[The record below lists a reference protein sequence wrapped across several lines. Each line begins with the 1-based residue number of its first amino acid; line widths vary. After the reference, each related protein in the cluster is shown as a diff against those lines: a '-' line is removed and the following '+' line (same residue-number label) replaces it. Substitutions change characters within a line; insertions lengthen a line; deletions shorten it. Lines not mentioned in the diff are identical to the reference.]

1 MPFFF
6 ERRIGNLMIRFIFVV
21 LPLLVLFLFAVAF
34 GALNQQQL
42 SIDLLIGRY
51 DMPLTWVV
59 AGFLFIGFVLG
70 LMSMLARQLGLRNQL
85 RQQRKTVQKSS

>member
-6 ERRIGNLMIRFIFVV
+6 ERRTGNFMIRFIFVV

-42 SIDLLIGRY
+42 SVDLLIGRY
-51 DMPLTWVV
+51 QMPLTWVV
-59 AGFLFIGFVLG
+59 AGFLVIGFVLG
-70 LMSMLARQLGLRNQL
+70 LLSMLARQLGLRKQL
-85 RQQRKTVQKSS
+85 RQQRKAAPKTS

>member
-1 MPFFF
+1 
-6 ERRIGNLMIRFIFVV
+6 MIRFIFVV

-42 SIDLLIGRY
+42 QVDLLIGRY

-59 AGFLFIGFVLG
+59 AGFLLIGFLLG
-70 LMSMLARQLGLRNQL
+70 LLSMLARQLGLRNQL
-85 RQQRKTVQKSS
+85 RQQRKAAAKAS

>member
-1 MPFFF
+1 
-6 ERRIGNLMIRFIFVV
+6 MIRFIFVV

-70 LMSMLARQLGLRNQL
+70 LLSMLARQLGLRNQL

>member
-6 ERRIGNLMIRFIFVV
+6 ERRTGNLMIRFIFVV

-42 SIDLLIGRY
+42 SVDLLIGRY

-59 AGFLFIGFVLG
+59 AGFLLIGFLLG
-70 LMSMLARQLGLRNQL
+70 LLSMLARQLGLRNQL
-85 RQQRKTVQKSS
+85 RHQRKSAQKMS

>member
-6 ERRIGNLMIRFIFVV
+6 ERRIGKLMIRFIFVV

-42 SIDLLIGRY
+42 QVDLLIGRY

-59 AGFLFIGFVLG
+59 AGFLLIGFLLG
-70 LMSMLARQLGLRNQL
+70 LLSMLARQLGLRNQL
-85 RQQRKTVQKSS
+85 RQQRKAAAKAS

>member
-1 MPFFF
+1 
-6 ERRIGNLMIRFIFVV
+6 MIRFIFVV

-42 SIDLLIGRY
+42 SVDLLIGRY

-59 AGFLFIGFVLG
+59 AGFLLIGFLLG
-70 LMSMLARQLGLRNQL
+70 LLSMLARQLGLRNQL
-85 RQQRKTVQKSS
+85 RHQRKSAQKMS